1 MSRKSSR
8 PTSEQ
13 LSGMSAEEKRV
24 LLATLLASQDRDD
37 HAAAW
42 NPEPR
47 MLTDAETENHEDSS
61 TSSSCPK
68 EPAGAKRF
76 PLSPAQER
84 LWFLDQLQPGMTAYI
99 IPAAIRLEGTIRPSL
114 LRQCLHEIIER
125 HEILRTRFG
134 DVNGSPY
141 QIIDTACDSLL
152 LEVSELSNDAV
163 RDFYAKPFNLN
174 TGPLIRACLFCDSPK
189 TDNIDQDT
197 IQTNESRKVY
207 LHFAIHHIVADYWSL
222 RVLLQELQQRLA
234 AKIAGK
240 SPELPNLTIQYVD
253 YAVWHREQLAK
264 PDASMKYWSDE
275 LADAPSLLE
284 LPTDF
289 ARPAVQSHA
298 GARVPIRLPDELKQK
313 LVELARAEG
322 VSLYSLLLTAVQ
334 SVLYRY
340 TGQHDICVG
349 STVTNRDRPETQN
362 LIGLF
367 VNNLVF
373 RAHIEGE
380 DRFRDLVNQTHLKV
394 INGLKNQHVPFEQMV
409 ETLKVERQMAHNP
422 LFQVTFLL
430 RPEQTR
436 TESVA
441 ADVEFVPV
449 DAEYVSSRFDLSI
462 DLVETADGF
471 SGFIEFRTDLFR
483 SHTIER
489 LVQHLETFLNAVA
502 LQPNTPVGKIPLLTD
517 TEQDRLREWNQ
528 TTTEISDEPV
538 HRNFEQQVTRT
549 PDATALTFESE
560 SWSYSQLNEKANQLA
575 NFLVKK
581 GCNAND
587 TIAICLQRKPQLI
600 TAMLAVLKLGAHY
613 VPLDPSYPASRIRFV
628 LEDSR
633 AKLVLLDEQ
642 LWSDTQ
648 PDENLLTVYLPE
660 HAEEI
665 EQQDRENLATNLP
678 HDPLSLAYLIYTSG
692 STGNPKGV
700 PIQHRSLLNLLVS
713 MSTKPGIR
721 ANDRLL
727 AITTVAFD
735 IATLELFLPLI
746 VGAHLVLAN
755 ESAVSDGQSLIK
767 LIDEHRINIMQGT
780 PETWR
785 LLLDAID
792 SHHRDPSHSA
802 YDFSSTNAQ
811 SEKAHRPIAGLRVL
825 CGGEALDVDLA
836 DRLLAE
842 GVELWNMYGPTET
855 TIWSGALRITKEHL
869 ASSLVPIGGPIA
881 NTQFHVLDPH
891 GQDSPISVPG
901 ELHISGDG
909 LSPGYHRRAKLTDEK
924 FISRKEFENPQ
935 NVPIQNKGRIPDR
948 PVANRYYA
956 TGDRVRWLADGNL
969 EFLGRIDFQVKLRG
983 YRIELGDIES
993 QLMDHSAVDLALVI
1007 IVKPNTPNAC
1017 LVAFCRLNDFEHQD
1031 TEMLAGDLRTHL
1043 ANRLPSHMIP
1053 ARIISLADLPRT
1065 PNGKIDR
1072 NQLPEIDAKH
1082 VRASDMKS
1090 DATLTRMS
1098 ETELI
1103 VAKIWSELLEQ
1114 PIEHHDANFFEWGGH
1129 SLLAARMIARIREE
1143 FRMEIPLRGIFNNPD
1158 LPSFAAYLEQFKS
1171 PSVSLNEQTQT
1182 RSNNASTNTNGIP
1195 LTHAQQ
1201 RQWVLAQLDPNNPAY
1216 NIPVAV
1222 NVDGPL
1228 PLVNLEKAFEVL
1240 CARHEVLHTRYA
1252 VTLEGTPRG
1261 KLDPSQTINVRLVDL
1276 SKEDSESQESTLHK
1290 LLAEEARKPFD
1301 LGTAPLLR
1309 VLCVKISQTRHVI
1322 MLVMHHM
1329 VGDAWSLRILLRELF
1344 TLLQENPTSVRLP
1357 LENLTLQYSDFAE
1370 AELRRNNQIS
1380 RDYWRNQLANAPSRI
1395 DLPVDYAI
1403 REEPNHSAG
1412 EVRFELDERLTI
1424 SLQQLSHRH
1433 NATLYMTLLA
1443 AFKVLLSR
1451 FSGSEDIVVGS
1462 PVGHRPDVEFENVV
1476 GLFVNT
1482 LAFRTQINQPNG
1494 FGDVL
1499 DEVRQTVLDGLDHQ
1513 DAPLDQVINDLGTD
1527 RNWNHSPVFQVMFL
1541 WQHED
1546 KIDFRL
1552 ADNGVDNRDSIKIST
1567 HRLPVTATRCDVTLS
1582 MSEQDGKLVGRFDF
1596 REDLFQEQTIQSM
1609 AGAFQELTRSI
1620 AADETLAVGRI
1631 LLCEQPTE
1639 PQVSSADATRL
1650 ITSNEECLP
1659 DLFAKQAVKT
1669 PNAIAVTSQHTEMT
1683 YRELNGAADHLANRL
1698 QQLGVAPETR
1708 VGVCLDRTPDLIIAL
1723 LGIQK
1728 AGGAYVPI
1736 DPNYPKSR
1744 IEFMLDDAS
1753 ADIVVS
1759 RICYKDLLGPDRIR
1773 IDVNDSSVDLT
1784 KPTPELQISPCCPTN
1799 AAYVMYTSG
1808 STGIPK
1814 GVTIEHR
1821 SAIELVRW
1829 AQNFYSKERL
1839 QCVLASTSVCFDLSV
1854 FEIFVPLLTGG
1865 SILLVENALE
1875 LSSFKTNDITLI
1887 NTVPSAAS
1895 ELVRSQ
1901 NIPPSVRTIN
1911 VAGEP
1916 LSKQLARDLYLA
1928 MNNAPKTRGSSEI
1941 SATDGAVK
1949 SVSSAVYNLYGPSE
1963 DTTYSTVALMDPDEA
1978 GQTSPIGV
1986 PVDGTQAYVL
1996 DEHLD
2001 VLPAGVVGDLYLA
2014 GTGLARG
2021 YWQRPA
2027 LTAECF
2033 VPNPFS
2039 TDGHP
2044 LYRTGDRVRTRHDG
2058 QLEFL
2063 GRIDKQIKLRGFRIE
2078 LGEIEQAILQSDEIS
2093 HAAVE
2098 LVDIPNQ
2105 VESSSSAGKQIVA
2118 YLQRQTPSSTVET
2131 LSADSQL
2138 ADAIRRRLGKRLP
2151 NYMLP
2156 SILIDMP
2163 ELPRLPNGKID
2174 RSSLPQP
2181 QFEPAT
2187 AVTHP
2192 PTNQL
2197 ETALQE
2203 IWQDLLNH
2211 DNIGVHDNFFSI
2223 GGDSIVALQMI
2234 ARARHQGIQLR
2245 PRDLFEN
2252 PTIAGI
2258 ASHADEV
2265 NTEGIEI
2272 HDPGSEVGE
2281 APLAPIQNWFFELSL
2296 NHPEHWN
2303 QAILLQVNEPLQEDL
2318 LSESI
2323 NELST
2328 QHPALRATFN
2338 RANDQWRQTIT
2349 PPGSTPPLTVVRQ
2362 DTNDADEVIERIG
2375 AQVQSS
2381 FKLDTGPLWHI
2392 VYFDLTVD
2400 NRPVRRLLVACH
2412 HLIIDGVS
2420 WRILLADL
2428 QLTYRQLQR
2437 TGKTQHVP
2445 PTTFASNW
2453 VRHLKSSQDLLED
2466 NLYWDDIDKQV
2477 AKLSLPIEQPN
2488 GDNLM
2493 GNSRSQSLRLS
2504 EKSTTQL
2511 LKSVP
2516 ENYAIRSE
2524 ELIIAALVQVLATW
2538 SEERAVA
2545 LQLERHGRLDR
2556 GPRFDLTRTVGW
2568 LTSLFPVVIPADH
2581 KLETTEFLKDV
2592 KDALRT
2598 VPLDGVGYGIAER
2611 EHCHPK
2617 VPDFR
2622 FNYLG
2627 QADGSFGSDSM
2638 FSLASE
2644 SPGRA
2649 RHPDDARDVLHEVNA
2664 VVTRGELQIHWIYPE
2679 NMYTRDTMHRL
2690 ASQFRKNL
2698 LSLIDF
2704 CLNSESDDGYS
2715 ESDFPQMNFKPGEL
2729 DDLMRG
2735 LE

>member
-1 MSRKSSR
+1 MSRKPSR

-24 LLATLLASQDRDD
+24 LLATLLASENRDD
-37 HAAAW
+37 HAAAS
-42 NPEPR
+42 NPEPSE
-47 MLTDAETENHEDSS
+47 LADAETEYHEDSS
-61 TSSSCPK
+61 TSSSRSN

-141 QIIDTACDSLL
+141 QIIDPACDSLS

-163 RDFYAKPFNLN
+163 RDFYAQPFNLN
-174 TGPLIRACLFCDSPK
+174 TGPLIRACLFCDLPK
-189 TDNIDQDT
+189 TDNIDHDT
-197 IQTNESRKVY
+197 IQTDESRKVY

-373 RAHIEGE
+373 RAQIEGE

-441 ADVEFVPV
+441 ADVEFIPV

-489 LVQHLETFLNAVA
+489 LVQHLETFLNAVS

-517 TEQDRLREWNQ
+517 TEQDRLRQWNQ

-575 NFLVKK
+575 NFLIKK

-648 PDENLLTVYLPE
+648 PDENLLTVHLPE
-660 HAEEI
+660 HTEEI

-678 HDPLSLAYLIYTSG
+678 HDPLSLVYLIYTSG

-700 PIQHRSLLNLLVS
+700 PIQHRSLMNLLLS
-713 MSTKPGIR
+713 MSVQPGIGPD
-721 ANDRLL
+721 DRLL

-735 IATLELFLPLI
+735 IAALEVFLPLT
-746 VGAHLVLAN
+746 VGAQLVLAN
-755 ESAVSDGQSLIK
+755 ESAVSEGESLIQ
-767 LIDEHRINIMQGT
+767 LIKKHRINFMQGT

-785 LLLDAID
+785 ILLDALD
-792 SHHRDPSHSA
+792 SNRRKLSQSA
-802 YDFSSTNAQ
+802 TTLTSTDQADT
-811 SEKAHRPIAGLRVL
+811 PMAGLKVL
-825 CGGEALDVDLA
+825 CGGEALDPELA

-842 GVELWNMYGPTET
+842 NVELWNMYGPTET
-855 TIWSGALRITKEHL
+855 TIWSGALQITQEHL
-869 ASSLVPIGGPIA
+869 SLGLVPIGSPIA
-881 NTQFHVLDPH
+881 NTKFHVLDPS
-891 GQDSPISVPG
+891 GQVLPIGVPG
-901 ELHISGDG
+901 ELHISGHG
-909 LSPGYHRRAKLTDEK
+909 LSPGYHCRPTLTDEK
-924 FISRKEFENPQ
+924 FISPRSVERKGPENPES
-935 NVPIQNKGRIPDR
+935 
-948 PVANRYYA
+948 NRLYA
-956 TGDRVRWLADGNL
+956 TGDRARWLADGNL
-969 EFLGRIDFQVKLRG
+969 EFLGRIDYQVKLRG

-993 QLMDHSAVDLALVI
+993 QLMDHTAVDVAVVI
-1007 IVKPNTPNAC
+1007 LVKPNTANAC
-1017 LVAFCRLNDFEHQD
+1017 LVAFCRLIDFENH
-1031 TEMLAGDLRTHL
+1031 DLEALTVELRNHL
-1043 ANRLPSHMIP
+1043 GNRLPSHMIP
-1053 ARIISLADLPRT
+1053 PRIVPLAELPRT

-1072 NQLPEIDAKH
+1072 NQLPDLDAKYA
-1082 VRASDMKS
+1082 RLSDS
-1090 DATLTRMS
+1090 QSRSTLAQMS
-1098 ETELI
+1098 EAESS

-1114 PIEHHDANFFEWGGH
+1114 PIEHHDANFFDRGGH
-1129 SLLAARMIARIREE
+1129 SLLAARMIARVREE
-1143 FRMEIPLRGIFNNPD
+1143 FSIEIPLRAIFNQPD
-1158 LPSFAAYLEQFKS
+1158 LSSFAAYVEQFES
-1171 PSVSLNEQTQT
+1171 PSVSLNDRTQT
-1182 RSNNASTNTNGIP
+1182 HLRHASTNTDGIP

-1201 RQWVLAQLDPNNPAY
+1201 RQWVLAQLDPSNPAY

-1228 PLVNLEKAFEVL
+1228 PLADLEKAFEVL
-1240 CARHEVLHTRYA
+1240 CARHEVLHTRY
-1252 VTLEGTPRG
+1252 VVSDEGKPCG
-1261 KLDPSQTINVRLVDL
+1261 KIDLHQTVNVRLIDL
-1276 SKEDSESQESTLHK
+1276 SEEPPEAQESKLRD
-1290 LLAEEARKPFD
+1290 LLADEARKPFD
-1301 LGTAPLLR
+1301 LGRSPLLR
-1309 VLCVKISQTRHVI
+1309 VLCVQLSQTKHVI
-1322 MLVMHHM
+1322 LLVLHHM

-1344 TLLQENPTSVRLP
+1344 ALLKQRAISDRFPFD
-1357 LENLTLQYSDFAE
+1357 NLTLQYSDYAE
-1370 AELRRNNQIS
+1370 AELHRENQLS
-1380 RDYWRNQLANAPSRI
+1380 REYWRKQLADAPSRI
-1395 DLPVDYAI
+1395 DLPIDYAV
-1403 REEPNHSAG
+1403 REDPSHAAG
-1412 EVRFELDERLTI
+1412 EVRFELDEQLNS
-1424 SLQQLSHRH
+1424 SLKQISHRH
-1433 NATLYMTLLA
+1433 KATLYMTLLA
-1443 AFKVLLSR
+1443 AFKVLLAR
-1451 FSGSEDIVVGS
+1451 FSNSEDIVVGS
-1462 PVGHRPDVEFENVV
+1462 PVGHRPDVKFENVV

-1482 LAFRTQINQPNG
+1482 LAFRTKINRLKD
-1494 FGDVL
+1494 FGSVL
-1499 DEVRQTVLDGLDHQ
+1499 NEVRQTVLDGLDHQ

-1546 KIDFRL
+1546 KVEIQRTETD
-1552 ADNGVDNRDSIKIST
+1552 VDHRQSINISP
-1567 HRLPVTATRCDVTLS
+1567 HPLPVTATRCDVTLS

-1596 REDLFQEQTIQSM
+1596 REDLFQKKTIQSM
-1609 AGAFQELTRSI
+1609 TAAFQELIRSVAKDESI
-1620 AADETLAVGRI
+1620 AVGKI
-1631 LLCEQPTE
+1631 LLCEQSPATAADTLYPT
-1639 PQVSSADATRL
+1639 PLSGD
-1650 ITSNEECLP
+1650 CLP
-1659 DLFAKQAVKT
+1659 DLFAIQAAKT
-1669 PNAIAVTSQHTEMT
+1669 PDAVAVTSQQHQMT
-1683 YRELNGAADHLANRL
+1683 YGDLNLAAEKLAYRL
-1698 QQLGVAPETR
+1698 RQLGVVPETR
-1708 VGVCLDRTPDLIIAL
+1708 VGVCLERTPDLIVAL
-1723 LGIQK
+1723 LGIMK

-1736 DPNYPKSR
+1736 DPSYPKSR
-1744 IEFMLDDAS
+1744 IDFMLDDA
-1753 ADIVVS
+1753 AAEIVVS
-1759 RICYKDLLGPDRIR
+1759 AIRYNDLLDSDRIR
-1773 IDVNDSSVDLT
+1773 IRVREPSDD
-1784 KPTPELQISPCCPTN
+1784 QIQLAGGAQLPPNCPTN
-1799 AAYVMYTSG
+1799 AAYIIYTSG
-1808 STGIPK
+1808 STGTPK

-1821 SAIELVRW
+1821 SVIELLRW
-1829 AQNFYSKERL
+1829 TRKHYSNERL
-1839 QCVLASTSVCFDLSV
+1839 RCVLASTSVCFDLSV
-1854 FEIFVPLLTGG
+1854 FEIFVPLTTGG
-1865 SILLVENALE
+1865 SIFLVENAIE
-1875 LSSFKTNDITLI
+1875 LSSIKNHDITLV
-1887 NTVPSAAS
+1887 NTVPSAAA
-1895 ELVRSQ
+1895 ELVRTQ
-1901 NIPPSVRTIN
+1901 GIPPSVRTIN

-1916 LSKQLARDLYLA
+1916 LSKQLVRDLYSA
-1928 MNNAPKTRGSSEI
+1928 MDNAQKSNQDSDDSFTEDSVE
-1941 SATDGAVK
+1941 SATPAVF
-1949 SVSSAVYNLYGPSE
+1949 NLYGPSE
-1963 DTTYSTVALMDPDEA
+1963 DTTYSTVALMDPNET

-2001 VLPAGVVGDLYLA
+2001 LLPTGMVGELYLA
-2014 GTGLARG
+2014 GRGLARG
-2021 YWQRPA
+2021 YWQRPS

-2033 VPNPFS
+2033 IPNPFS
-2039 TDGHP
+2039 TDGQP
-2044 LYRTGDRVRTRHDG
+2044 LYRTGDRVRIRHDG

-2063 GRIDKQIKLRGFRIE
+2063 GRTDKQIKLRGFRIE
-2078 LGEIEQAILQSDEIS
+2078 LGEIEQAILQNEEIS
-2093 HAAVE
+2093 NVAVE
-2098 LVDIPNQ
+2098 IFDQPNQ
-2105 VESSSSAGKQIVA
+2105 VKSGSSAGKQIVA
-2118 YLQRQTPSSTVET
+2118 YLQQRIPSSTVET
-2131 LSADSQL
+2131 LSADSQF
-2138 ADAIRRRLGKRLP
+2138 ADGIRRRLAQRLP
-2151 NYMLP
+2151 SYMLP
-2156 SILIDMP
+2156 SVLIDMP
-2163 ELPRLPNGKID
+2163 ELPKLPNGKID
-2174 RSSLPQP
+2174 RSSLPKP

-2192 PTNQL
+2192 PTNEL
-2197 ETALQE
+2197 ETALQA

-2234 ARARHQGIQLR
+2234 ARARLQGIQFQ
-2245 PRDLFEN
+2245 PRELFEN

-2258 ASHADEV
+2258 ASHAGQM
-2265 NTEGIEI
+2265 NTESIEI

-2349 PPGSTPPLTVVRQ
+2349 PPGSTPPLTVVRH

-2375 AQVQSS
+2375 TQVQSS

-2538 SEERAVA
+2538 SEEGAVA

-2611 EHCHPK
+2611 DHCHQK

-2627 QADGSFGSDSM
+2627 QADGSFGADSM

-2664 VVTRGELQIHWIYPE
+2664 VVTRGELQIHWIYPD

-2715 ESDFPQMNFKPGEL
+2715 ESDFPQMNFQPGEL